1 MVFTPPERETLDFP
15 DFCKTFGIGETTGR
29 KLIRQGRL
37 PIIRIGAR
45 VVIARNVVEA
55 ILRGE
60 LDLSDHGTRDDGA
73 A

>member
-1 MVFTPPERETLDFP
+1 MTAPVERQTYDFP
-15 DFCKTFGIGETTGR
+15 DFCKLVGIGQTTGR

-45 VVIARNVVEA
+45 IVIARHIVDA
-55 ILRGE
+55 ILRGDV
-60 LDLSDHGTRDDGA
+60 DLSDAPTDDNRA

>member
-1 MVFTPPERETLDFP
+1 VSTPVERQTFDFP
-15 DFCKTFGIGETTGR
+15 DFCKTVGIGQTTGR

-37 PIIRIGAR
+37 PIIRIAAR

-60 LDLSDHGTRDDGA
+60 LDLSEHGTRDDCA